1 MTHAIG
7 RLVEAGIVTIDPAR
21 SFGAPIFVRGGARVE
36 DVISRLDADE
46 RIRDVAAEF
55 GVPVE
60 DIIEYIAAHLVE
72 RLRDAVGIDDD
83 H

>member
-1 MTHAIG
+1 MTYTIE

-36 DVISRLDADE
+36 DVVSRLDADE
-46 RIRDVAAEF
+46 RIRGVADEF
-55 GVPVE
+55 GVPAA
-60 DIIEYIAAHLVE
+60 DIIEYIAADLVE
-72 RLRDAVGIDDD
+72 ALRDAVGIDDD

>member
-36 DVISRLDADE
+36 DVTSRLDADG

>member
-1 MTHAIG
+1 MTYTIE

-21 SFGAPIFVRGGARVE
+21 SFSAPIFVRGGARVE
-36 DVISRLDADE
+36 DVTSRLDADG